1 METRGLEQR
10 MDILFN
16 GEPHAVAAIASA
28 ILAMTSD
35 LPWPR
40 ELSHAGAA
48 LSMAL
53 TAAIVG
59 RNGGTRH
66 RKMRC
71 SVAFDRACRIIL
83 ILLTP
88 GQRFQYP
95 TIADLEHSGA
105 SERVLSDPE
114 CTVLLIDLLNCKPQR
129 SKSLQDSQSG

>member
-1 METRGLEQR
+1 MGTRGLERR

-16 GEPHAVAAIASA
+16 GEPHAVAAISSA

-40 ELSHAGAA
+40 ELSQAGAA
-48 LSMAL
+48 LSTAL

-59 RNGGTRH
+59 RKAGTSH
-66 RKMRC
+66 RKVRC

-83 ILLTP
+83 IFLTL
-88 GQRFQYP
+88 GQRFQY
-95 TIADLEHSGA
+95 TAIADLEHSET

-114 CTVLLIDLLNCKPQR
+114 CTVFLIDLLNCRRQR
-129 SKSLQDSQSG
+129 SKILQDPQSG